1 MNAPGV
7 PRWLERIVEH
17 SYLILCLGLAPMVAW
32 RVLTG
37 TWLADFWE
45 HAAVIGE
52 LAIHPISPLHPM
64 LAVDAPH
71 ALESPYHL
79 LLALVSRVSGLS
91 AVTVLGWAALVNF
104 AVLCVTLRALV
115 RIFTRNALA
124 PFLVLLFT
132 LLLWGPE
139 PWDWSGFYHLHSF
152 SNVMAYPSTFATAAA
167 FASVWT
173 TRAFMLSGAARW
185 AVATGVLAWVVAL
198 VHPATFVFA
207 VVGAGALVIATWRR
221 RLARRAVGVLASFG
235 AGTAAALVWPYFPI
249 LGLAGADAAGYLR
262 DNDPLLALSG
272 AAVKTFPALIGLP
285 FLIARFLRRHR
296 DPLVILLVGASAA
309 YLVARL
315 GTIGS
320 LAPNIRFA
328 VLALH
333 IGAADGVARLLASTP
348 RPWRL
353 RASGLVVVVSFVVAI
368 SWTTTAAGRTA
379 ADLTTSIPDL
389 AFLASDVP
397 DDAVVMTDPITA
409 LEVPAWGPKVVAWH
423 YAMPFVADREA
434 RRAAVDA
441 YFAAATTP
449 DERQGIISDW
459 CVEWILI
466 VPERLAEVGG
476 ASVADLA
483 LGGALVSH
491 DRATLVRAPTVDGCG
506 AARGEGQP
514 SGAVLGTNS
523 MSLYTQPQR

>member
-1 MNAPGV
+1 MNARGGV
-7 PRWLERIVEH
+7 PRWLERIVDH

-52 LAIHPISPLHPM
+52 LANHPTSPLHPM

-79 LLALVSRVSGLS
+79 LLAIVSRVSGLS

-104 AVLCVTLRALV
+104 AVLCVTFRAFV
-115 RIFTRNALA
+115 RLFTRQAMA
-124 PFLVLLFT
+124 PFLGLLFT
-132 LLLWGPE
+132 LVLWGPE

-173 TRAFMLSGAARW
+173 SRAFLLSGGARW
-185 AVATGVLAWVVAL
+185 AVATGVLAWLVAL
-198 VHPATFVFA
+198 IHPATFVYA
-207 VVGAGALVIATWRR
+207 GIGAGALVIATWRP
-221 RLARRAVGVLASFG
+221 RLARRAAGVLASFG
-235 AGTAAALVWPYFPI
+235 AGTVVALAWPYFPI
-249 LGLAGADAAGYLR
+249 TGLPGADAAGYLR

-272 AAVKTFPALIGLP
+272 AALKTFPALVGLP
-285 FLIARFLRRHR
+285 FLVVRFIRRHR
-296 DPLVILLVGASAA
+296 DPLVIILVGAAAA

-333 IGAADGVARLLASTP
+333 IGAADGIVRLLASTP

-353 RASGLVVVVSFVVAI
+353 RASGLVVAVAFVVAI
-368 SWTTTAAGRTA
+368 SWTTTATGRTA
-379 ADLTTSIPDL
+379 AGLTASIPDL

-397 DDAVVMTDPITA
+397 DDAVVMTDSITA

-423 YAMPFVADREA
+423 YAMPFVDDREA

-449 DERQGIISDW
+449 DERRQIISDW

-466 VPERLAEVGG
+466 VPERLERAGG
-476 ASVADLA
+476 ASIEDLA
-483 LGGALVSH
+483 LGGALELH
-491 DRATLVRAPTVDGCG
+491 ERATLVQAPAGSGCPNPPG
-506 AARGEGQP
+506 
-514 SGAVLGTNS
+514 
-523 MSLYTQPQR
+523 